1 MKNYLIIILSAI
13 ANINAIYL
21 TKWAYM
27 IQNKEANSFVC
38 DINNQLSCS
47 SVFNFDFSWIFW
59 IPFSWYAILVYLFI
73 ILITILWM
81 KKKLWKP
88 NNHFKILFWTWI
100 LWLIFNWYIIYH
112 EFLENSW
119 CVLCLTCTLILA
131 IITYIAFKNM
141 KDKKIT
147 VISA

>member
-1 MKNYLIIILSAI
+1 MNNYLIILLSII
-13 ANINAIYL
+13 AEINAIYL
-21 TKWAYM
+21 TKWAYL
-27 IQNKEANSFVC
+27 IQAKETNSFVC

-47 SVFNFDFSWIFW
+47 SVFTEDFSWFFW
-59 IPFSWYAILVYLFI
+59 IPFSWIAILAYWLIV
-73 ILITILWM
+73 LITILWM

-88 NNHFKILFWTWI
+88 NNHFKILFWLWI
-100 LWLIFNWYIIYH
+100 FWLLFNSYIIYH
-112 EFLENSW
+112 EFVSNLW
-119 CVLCLTCTLILA
+119 CILCLICTAILA